1 MEHPSNKNPDMI
13 RPLLLCA
20 LFAFSGLSAAKVEG
34 GHPAPDALGKNAKT
48 GEEVKLSDF
57 AGKTVIVHFWAN
69 WCDYCYKTLNVM
81 EHLQDQL
88 GAQNLQVISI
98 AVKDDAWLV
107 NKITAEMGDL
117 SMISSVDKSGKV
129 LESFGDDYLPNVW
142 VIGRDGK
149 VIAQGAVKDDEELKA
164 AVKKIES
171 ALKAK

>member
-1 MEHPSNKNPDMI
+1 MI
-13 RPLLLCA
+13 RLLLLSA
-20 LFAFSGLSAAKVEG
+20 LLLFSGLSEAKIEG
-34 GHPAPDALGKNAKT
+34 GQPAPDVLGKNAKT
-48 GEEVKLSDF
+48 GAEVKLSDY
-57 AGKTVIVHFWAN
+57 AGKIVVLHFWAN

-81 EHLQDQL
+81 EHLQEQL

-98 AVKDDAWLV
+98 AVKDDARLV
-107 NKITAEMGDL
+107 NKITTEMGDL

-129 LESFGDDYLPNVW
+129 LESFGDDYLPNIW

-149 VIAQGAVKDDEELKA
+149 VIAQGGVRDDEELKA